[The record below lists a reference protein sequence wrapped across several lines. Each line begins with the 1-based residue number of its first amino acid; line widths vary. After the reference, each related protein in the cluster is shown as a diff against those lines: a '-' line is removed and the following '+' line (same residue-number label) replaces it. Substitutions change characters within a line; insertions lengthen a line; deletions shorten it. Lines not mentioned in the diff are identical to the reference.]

1 MSKGFSVE
9 TIPTLPPDALFGL
22 KSRCQADPRE
32 NKVDLGIGA
41 YRDNAG
47 KPWILPVVKKVESSI
62 TKEPNYNH
70 EYLAISG
77 LSTFTSGAAKVL
89 LGDDSPVIA
98 ENRISSTQTLSGTG
112 ALHVAG
118 LFIKHF
124 YKSPSESSSS
134 SSEEKPTIY
143 ISKPTWGN
151 HIQMFEFIGYKIEYY
166 PYWNDETKTLEFE
179 KLIDFIKSA
188 PKNSI
193 FLLHSCAHNPT
204 GLDPSREQWKSILEA
219 LDSNDHLPF
228 FDSAYQGFASGSLEN
243 DAYAVRLAANSNNYK
258 FPLVICQSFAKNVG
272 MYGERVG
279 AVHVVLPKT
288 DIELN
293 KAISSQLSKI
303 IRSEISNPPSYGAK
317 IVSKIINDKSLMQEW
332 QENMV
337 EMSSRIKKMRLKLRD
352 ELNRLETPGNWD
364 HIVNQVGMFSFTGLK
379 PKQVETLEK
388 EFGIY
393 MLGTGRISIAG
404 LNDSNV
410 TYVAESINK
419 VVSEI
424 PTHI

>member
-9 TIPTLPPDALFGL
+9 NIPTLPPDALFGL
-22 KSRCQADPRE
+22 KSRCQADTRE

-41 YRDNAG
+41 YRDDSG
-47 KPWILPVVKKVESSI
+47 KPWILPVVKKVESLLI
-62 TKEPNYNH
+62 NEPNYNH

-77 LSTFTSGAAKVL
+77 LNTFTSGAAKVL
-89 LGDDSPVIA
+89 LGDDSPVIS

-118 LFIKHF
+118 LFIKNF
-124 YKSPSESSSS
+124 YKSSSPSST
-134 SSEEKPTIY
+134 EEKPTIY
-143 ISKPTWGN
+143 LSKPTWGN
-151 HIQMFEFIGYKIEYY
+151 HIQIFEFIGYNVEFY
-166 PYWNDETKTLEFE
+166 PYWNDETKSLEFE
-179 KLIDFIKSA
+179 KLIDCINSA

-204 GLDPSREQWKSILEA
+204 GLDPSKEQWKSILES
-219 LDSNDHLPF
+219 LDSNNHLPL
-228 FDSAYQGFASGSLEN
+228 FDSAYQGFASGSLED
-243 DAYAVRLAANSNNYK
+243 DAYAIRLAANSKNYK

-279 AVHVVLPKT
+279 AVHVVLPQT
-288 DIELN
+288 NIELN
-293 KAISSQLSKI
+293 KAISSQLNKI

-317 IVSKIINDKSLMQEW
+317 IVSKIINDKSLMNEW
-332 QENMV
+332 QENMI

-379 PKQVETLEK
+379 PKQVEILEK

-393 MLGTGRISIAG
+393 MVSTGRISIAG
-404 LNDSNV
+404 LNDNNV